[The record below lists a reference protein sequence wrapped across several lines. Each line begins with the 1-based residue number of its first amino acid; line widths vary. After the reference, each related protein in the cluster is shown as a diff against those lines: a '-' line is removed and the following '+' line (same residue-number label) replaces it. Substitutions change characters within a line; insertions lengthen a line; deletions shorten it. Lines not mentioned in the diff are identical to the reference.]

1 MEIADSDEPIVR
13 VSDTRCEAIKQ
24 RVTDLLETCNLHELP
39 LNAHAMIEILGI
51 PLIPYSTL
59 PPTIQDLL
67 ETKAE
72 DAICCKKNGK
82 WIIAYN
88 DRKAAKNS
96 RRMLFTLAH
105 ELGHVWL
112 DHTELSDL
120 AEKEANFFAKY
131 LITNPILIEQ
141 LKCFSPEQIMHDL
154 GCGYE
159 TATYGLNYFRKRQEY
174 GPKTYLDYE
183 LRIYNQFKDFIAK
196 RREANE
202 KINVA
207 FMHLGA

>member
-120 AEKEANFFAKY
+120 AEKEANF
-131 LITNPILIEQ
+131 LPNIL
-141 LKCFSPEQIMHDL
+141 SPTQSL
-154 GCGYE
+154 SSS
-159 TATYGLNYFRKRQEY
+159 
-174 GPKTYLDYE
+174 
-183 LRIYNQFKDFIAK
+183 
-196 RREANE
+196 
-202 KINVA
+202 
-207 FMHLGA
+207 